1 MTTSK
6 TFKLNSILPYVGY
19 ALIGSSIVLFFMET
33 VPLIALAVILATAF
47 AILVYKKVLTI
58 KGLLAVALI
67 TLTSLAARDWIL
79 AKVYNDPTI
88 GSAPVVV
95 DFKKQLH
102 LYTLHNNSIE
112 QKEVVSNNVTTEYYK
127 IENLV
132 IKKVNLDGVC
142 QGKTLYRMDYDIQR
156 TKEDKTKEYDKE
168 LANIKGAFAID
179 PNSEDE
185 IRLIPDVNQKEKDN
199 SVKECYNRK
208 EASSISYADYL
219 NFKKQHIRGYILKDT
234 GKVKKEEEV
243 YIAM

>member
-6 TFKLNSILPYVGY
+6 TFISNALPYVGY

-33 VPLIALAVILATAF
+33 APLIALAVILATAF
-47 AILVYKKVLTI
+47 AILVYKKVLTM

-67 TLTSLAARDWIL
+67 ALTTLAARDWIL
-79 AKVYNDPTI
+79 TKVYNDPTI
-88 GSAPVVV
+88 GSAPVAV
-95 DFKKQLH
+95 DLNKQLH
-102 LYTLHNNSIE
+102 LFTLHNNPVD

-132 IKKVNLDGVC
+132 IKKVNLDGPC

-156 TKEDKTKEYDKE
+156 TKADETKEYDKE

-185 IRLIPDVNQKEKDN
+185 LRFIPDVSQKEKDS

-219 NFKKQHIRGYILKDT
+219 NFKKQHVRGYILKDA

>member
-6 TFKLNSILPYVGY
+6 TFKLSNILPYVGY
-19 ALIGSSIVLFFMET
+19 ALIGSSVALFFMENI
-33 VPLIALAVILATAF
+33 PLIALAIILATAF
-47 AILVYKKVLTI
+47 MLLIYKKVLTM

-67 TLTSLAARDWIL
+67 ALTTLAARDWIL
-79 AKVYNDPTI
+79 AKIYNDPTI
-88 GSAPVVV
+88 GSAPVAV
-95 DFKKQLH
+95 DLNKQLH
-102 LYTLHNNSIE
+102 LYTLHSNPID

-127 IENLV
+127 VENLI

-168 LANIKGAFAID
+168 LAKIKGGFAID

-185 IRLIPDVNQKEKDN
+185 IRLIPDISQKTDN

-234 GKVKKEEEV
+234 AKSQKEEKIG
-243 YIAM
+243 IAM

>member
-6 TFKLNSILPYVGY
+6 TFISNVLPYVGY

-33 VPLIALAVILATAF
+33 APLIALAVILATAF

-88 GSAPVVV
+88 GSAPIAI
-95 DFKKQLH
+95 DLNKQLH
-102 LYTLHNNSIE
+102 LFTLHNNPID

-132 IKKVNLDGVC
+132 IKKVNLDGPC

-185 IRLIPDVNQKEKDN
+185 IRIIPDISQKTDN
-199 SVKECYNRK
+199 NVKECYNRK

-234 GKVKKEEEV
+234 AKSQKEEKIG
-243 YIAM
+243 IAM

>member
-6 TFKLNSILPYVGY
+6 TFKLSSVLPYVGY
-19 ALIGSSIVLFFMET
+19 MLIGTSVVPFFKED
-33 VPLIALAVILATAF
+33 VPLIAIAVILATAF
-47 AILVYKKVLTI
+47 AILVYKKILTM

-67 TLTSLAARDWIL
+67 TLTTLAARDWIL
-79 AKVYNDPTI
+79 AKIYNDPTI
-88 GSAPVVV
+88 GSTPVAV

-168 LANIKGAFAID
+168 LVKIKGGFAID

-185 IRLIPDVNQKEKDN
+185 IRLIPDISQKTDN

-219 NFKKQHIRGYILKDT
+219 NFKKQHIRGYILKDAA
-234 GKVKKEEEV
+234 KSQKEEKIG
-243 YIAM
+243 IAM

>member
-6 TFKLNSILPYVGY
+6 TFISNVLPYVGY

-33 VPLIALAVILATAF
+33 APLIALAVILATAF

-88 GSAPVVV
+88 GSAPIAI
-95 DFKKQLH
+95 DLNKQLH
-102 LYTLHNNSIE
+102 LFTLHNNPID

-132 IKKVNLDGVC
+132 IKKVNLDGPC
-142 QGKTLYRMDYDIQR
+142 QGKTLYRMDYDVQR
-156 TKEDKTKEYDKE
+156 TKADETKEYDKE
-168 LANIKGAFAID
+168 LAKIKGGFAID

-185 IRLIPDVNQKEKDN
+185 IRLIPDISQKTDS

-234 GKVKKEEEV
+234 AKSKKEEKIG
-243 YIAM
+243 IAM

>member
-1 MTTSK
+1 MTAPK
-6 TFKLNSILPYVGY
+6 TFKLSNVLPYVGY

-33 VPLIALAVILATAF
+33 APLIALAVILATAF
-47 AILVYKKVLTI
+47 MLLVYKKVLTI

-67 TLTSLAARDWIL
+67 TLTGLAARDWIL

-88 GSAPVVV
+88 GSAPIAV
-95 DFKKQLH
+95 DLNKQLH
-102 LYTLHNNSIE
+102 LFTLHNNPVD

-132 IKKVNLDGVC
+132 IKKVNLDGPC
-142 QGKTLYRMDYDIQR
+142 KGKTLYRMDYDIQR

-185 IRLIPDVNQKEKDN
+185 IRLIPDISQKTDN
-199 SVKECYNRK
+199 NVKECYNRK

-234 GKVKKEEEV
+234 AKSQKEEKIG
-243 YIAM
+243 IAM

>member
-6 TFKLNSILPYVGY
+6 TFISNVLPYVGY

-33 VPLIALAVILATAF
+33 APLIALAVILATAF

-88 GSAPVVV
+88 GSAPIAI
-95 DFKKQLH
+95 DLNKQLH
-102 LYTLHNNSIE
+102 LFTLHNNPID

-127 IENLV
+127 IENLM
-132 IKKVNLDGVC
+132 IKKVNLDGAC

-156 TKEDKTKEYDKE
+156 TKADETKEYDKE

-185 IRLIPDVNQKEKDN
+185 IKLIPDVNQKEKN
-199 SVKECYNRK
+199 SSVKECYNRK

-234 GKVKKEEEV
+234 AKSQKEEKIG
-243 YIAM
+243 IAM

>member
-6 TFKLNSILPYVGY
+6 TFKLSNILPYVGY
-19 ALIGSSIVLFFMET
+19 ALIGSSVALFFMENI
-33 VPLIALAVILATAF
+33 PLIALAIILATAF
-47 AILVYKKVLTI
+47 MLLIYKKVLTM

-67 TLTSLAARDWIL
+67 ALTTLAARDWIL
-79 AKVYNDPTI
+79 AKIYNDPTI
-88 GSAPVVV
+88 GSAPIAI
-95 DFKKQLH
+95 DLNKQLH
-102 LYTLHNNSIE
+102 LFTLHSNPVE
-112 QKEVVSNNVTTEYYK
+112 QKEVVNNNATNEYYK
-127 IENLV
+127 VENLI

-168 LANIKGAFAID
+168 LAKIKGGFAID

-185 IRLIPDVNQKEKDN
+185 IRLIPDISQKTDN

-234 GKVKKEEEV
+234 AKSQKEEKIG
-243 YIAM
+243 IAM

>member
-47 AILVYKKVLTI
+47 MLLVYKKILTM

-79 AKVYNDPTI
+79 AKIYNDPTI
-88 GSAPVVV
+88 GSAPVAV

-168 LANIKGAFAID
+168 LAKIKGGFAID

-185 IRLIPDVNQKEKDN
+185 IRLIPDISQKTDN

-234 GKVKKEEEV
+234 AKSQKEEKIG
-243 YIAM
+243 IAM

>member
-19 ALIGSSIVLFFMET
+19 TLIGSSIVLFFMET

-47 AILVYKKVLTI
+47 MLLVYKKILTM

-79 AKVYNDPTI
+79 TRVYNDPTI
-88 GSAPVVV
+88 GSAPVAV
-95 DFKKQLH
+95 DLNKQLH
-102 LYTLHNNSIE
+102 LFTLHNNPVD

-132 IKKVNLDGVC
+132 IKKVNLDGPC
-142 QGKTLYRMDYDIQR
+142 KGKTLYRMDYDIQR
-156 TKEDKTKEYDKE
+156 TKADKTKEYDKE

-179 PNSEDE
+179 PNNEDE
-185 IRLIPDVNQKEKDN
+185 IRLIPDISQKTDN
-199 SVKECYNRK
+199 NVKECYNRK

-234 GKVKKEEEV
+234 AKSQKEEKIG
-243 YIAM
+243 IAM

>member
-1 MTTSK
+1 MTAPK
-6 TFKLNSILPYVGY
+6 TFKLSNVLPYVGY

-33 VPLIALAVILATAF
+33 APLIALAVILATAF
-47 AILVYKKVLTI
+47 MLLVYKKVLTI

-67 TLTSLAARDWIL
+67 TLTGLAARDWIL

-88 GSAPVVV
+88 GSAPIAV
-95 DFKKQLH
+95 DLNKQLH
-102 LYTLHNNSIE
+102 LFTLHNNPVD
-112 QKEVVSNNVTTEYYK
+112 QKEVVSNNVTTEHYK
-127 IENLV
+127 VENLI

-156 TKEDKTKEYDKE
+156 TKADKTKEYDKE
-168 LANIKGAFAID
+168 LAKIKGGFAID

-185 IRLIPDVNQKEKDN
+185 IRLIPDISQKTDN

-234 GKVKKEEEV
+234 AKSQKEEKIG
-243 YIAM
+243 IAM

>member
-6 TFKLNSILPYVGY
+6 TFKLSNILPYVGY
-19 ALIGSSIVLFFMET
+19 ALIGSSVALFFMENI
-33 VPLIALAVILATAF
+33 PLIALAIILATAF
-47 AILVYKKVLTI
+47 MLLIYKKVLTM

-67 TLTSLAARDWIL
+67 ALTTLAARDWIL
-79 AKVYNDPTI
+79 AKIYNDPTI
-88 GSAPVVV
+88 GSAPVAV
-95 DFKKQLH
+95 DLNKQLH
-102 LYTLHNNSIE
+102 LYTLHSNPID

-127 IENLV
+127 VENLI

-168 LANIKGAFAID
+168 LAKIKGGFAID

-185 IRLIPDVNQKEKDN
+185 IRLIPDISQKTDN

-234 GKVKKEEEV
+234 AKSKKEEKIG
-243 YIAM
+243 IAM

>member
-6 TFKLNSILPYVGY
+6 TFKLSNILPYVGY
-19 ALIGSSIVLFFMET
+19 ALIGSSVALFFMENI
-33 VPLIALAVILATAF
+33 PLIALAIILATAF
-47 AILVYKKVLTI
+47 MLLIYKKVLTM

-67 TLTSLAARDWIL
+67 ALTTLAARDWIL
-79 AKVYNDPTI
+79 AKIYNDPTI
-88 GSAPVVV
+88 GSAPVAV
-95 DFKKQLH
+95 DLNKQLH
-102 LYTLHNNSIE
+102 LYTLHSNPID

-127 IENLV
+127 VENLI

-168 LANIKGAFAID
+168 LAKIKGGFAID

-185 IRLIPDVNQKEKDN
+185 IRLIPDISQKTDN

-208 EASSISYADYL
+208 EASNISYADYL

-234 GKVKKEEEV
+234 AKSQKEEKIG
-243 YIAM
+243 IAM

>member
-6 TFKLNSILPYVGY
+6 TFISNVLPYVGY

-33 VPLIALAVILATAF
+33 APLIALAVILATAF
-47 AILVYKKVLTI
+47 MLLVYKKVLTI

-67 TLTSLAARDWIL
+67 TLTGLATRDWIL

-88 GSAPVVV
+88 GSAPLAV
-95 DFKKQLH
+95 DLNKQLH
-102 LYTLHNNSIE
+102 LFTLHNNPID
-112 QKEVVSNNVTTEYYK
+112 QKEVVSNNATTEYYK

-132 IKKVNLDGVC
+132 IKKVNLDGPC
-142 QGKTLYRMDYDIQR
+142 KGKTLYRMDYDIQR

-234 GKVKKEEEV
+234 AKSQKEEKIG
-243 YIAM
+243 IAM

>member
-1 MTTSK
+1 MTAPK
-6 TFKLNSILPYVGY
+6 TFKLSNILPYVGY

-33 VPLIALAVILATAF
+33 APLIALAVILATAF

-79 AKVYNDPTI
+79 AKIYNDPTI
-88 GSAPVVV
+88 GSAPIAV
-95 DFKKQLH
+95 DLNKQLH
-102 LYTLHNNSIE
+102 LFTLHNNPID

-132 IKKVNLDGVC
+132 IKKVNLDGAC

-156 TKEDKTKEYDKE
+156 NKEDKTKEYDKE

-234 GKVKKEEEV
+234 AKSQKEEKIG
-243 YIAM
+243 IAM

>member
-6 TFKLNSILPYVGY
+6 TFISNVLPYVGY

-47 AILVYKKVLTI
+47 MLLVYKKILTM

-79 AKVYNDPTI
+79 AKIYNDPTI
-88 GSAPVVV
+88 GSAPVAV

-132 IKKVNLDGVC
+132 IKKVNLDGPC
-142 QGKTLYRMDYDIQR
+142 KGKTLYRMDYDIQR
-156 TKEDKTKEYDKE
+156 TKADETKEYDKE

-185 IRLIPDVNQKEKDN
+185 IRLIPDVNQKEKN
-199 SVKECYNRK
+199 SSIKECYNRK

-234 GKVKKEEEV
+234 AKSQKEEKIG
-243 YIAM
+243 IAM

>member
-6 TFKLNSILPYVGY
+6 TFISNVLPYVGY

-33 VPLIALAVILATAF
+33 APLIALAVILATAF

-88 GSAPVVV
+88 GSAPIAI
-95 DFKKQLH
+95 DLNKQLH
-102 LYTLHNNSIE
+102 LFTLHNNPVD
-112 QKEVVSNNVTTEYYK
+112 QKEVVNNNATTEYYK

-132 IKKVNLDGVC
+132 IKKVNLDGAC

-185 IRLIPDVNQKEKDN
+185 IRLIPDISQKTDN
-199 SVKECYNRK
+199 NVKECYNRK

-234 GKVKKEEEV
+234 AKSQKEEKIG
-243 YIAM
+243 IAM

>member
-6 TFKLNSILPYVGY
+6 TFISNVLPYVGY
-19 ALIGSSIVLFFMET
+19 ALIGSSIVLFFMDT
-33 VPLIALAVILATAF
+33 APLIALAVILATAF

-88 GSAPVVV
+88 GSAPIAI
-95 DFKKQLH
+95 DLNKQLH
-102 LYTLHNNSIE
+102 LFTLHNNPID
-112 QKEVVSNNVTTEYYK
+112 QKEVVSNNATTEYYK

-132 IKKVNLDGVC
+132 IKKVNLDGPC
-142 QGKTLYRMDYDIQR
+142 KGKTLYRMDYDIQR
-156 TKEDKTKEYDKE
+156 TKADETKEYDKE

-185 IRLIPDVNQKEKDN
+185 IRLIPDVNQKEKN
-199 SVKECYNRK
+199 SSVKECYNRK

-234 GKVKKEEEV
+234 AKSQKEEKIG
-243 YIAM
+243 IAM

>member
-1 MTTSK
+1 MTAPK
-6 TFKLNSILPYVGY
+6 TFKLSNVLPYVGY

-33 VPLIALAVILATAF
+33 APLIALAVILATAF
-47 AILVYKKVLTI
+47 MLLVYKKVLTI

-67 TLTSLAARDWIL
+67 TLTGLAARDWIL

-88 GSAPVVV
+88 GSAPIAV
-95 DFKKQLH
+95 DLNKQLH
-102 LYTLHNNSIE
+102 LFTLHNNPID
-112 QKEVVSNNVTTEYYK
+112 QKEVVSNNATTEYYK

-132 IKKVNLDGVC
+132 IKKVNLDGPC
-142 QGKTLYRMDYDIQR
+142 KGKTLYRMDYDIQR

-234 GKVKKEEEV
+234 AKSQKEEKIG
-243 YIAM
+243 IAM

>member
-6 TFKLNSILPYVGY
+6 TFISNVLPYVGY

-33 VPLIALAVILATAF
+33 APLITLAVILATAF

-88 GSAPVVV
+88 GSAPIAI
-95 DFKKQLH
+95 DLNKQLH
-102 LYTLHNNSIE
+102 LFTLHNNPID
-112 QKEVVSNNVTTEYYK
+112 QKEVVSNNATTEYYK

-132 IKKVNLDGVC
+132 IKKVNLDGPC
-142 QGKTLYRMDYDIQR
+142 KGKTLYRMDYDIQR

-219 NFKKQHIRGYILKDT
+219 NFKKQHVRGYILKDT
-234 GKVKKEEEV
+234 AKSQKEEKIG
-243 YIAM
+243 IAM

>member
-1 MTTSK
+1 MTAPK
-6 TFKLNSILPYVGY
+6 TFKLSNVLPYVGY

-33 VPLIALAVILATAF
+33 APLIALAVILATAF
-47 AILVYKKVLTI
+47 MLLVYKKVLTM

-67 TLTSLAARDWIL
+67 ALTTLAARDWIL
-79 AKVYNDPTI
+79 AKIYNDPTI
-88 GSAPVVV
+88 GSAPVAV
-95 DFKKQLH
+95 DLNKQLH
-102 LYTLHNNSIE
+102 LYTLHSNPID

-127 IENLV
+127 VENLI

-168 LANIKGAFAID
+168 LAKIKGGFAID

-185 IRLIPDVNQKEKDN
+185 IRLIPDISQKTDN

-234 GKVKKEEEV
+234 AKSQKEEKIG
-243 YIAM
+243 IAM

>member
-1 MTTSK
+1 MTAPK
-6 TFKLNSILPYVGY
+6 TFKLSNVLPYVGY

-33 VPLIALAVILATAF
+33 APLIALAVILATAF
-47 AILVYKKVLTI
+47 MLLVYKKVLTI
-58 KGLLAVALI
+58 KGLLAIALI

-79 AKVYNDPTI
+79 TKVYNDPTI
-88 GSAPVVV
+88 GSAPIAV
-95 DFKKQLH
+95 DLNKQLH
-102 LYTLHNNSIE
+102 LFTLHNNPID

-132 IKKVNLDGVC
+132 IKKVNLDGPC
-142 QGKTLYRMDYDIQR
+142 KGKTLYRMDYDIQR
-156 TKEDKTKEYDKE
+156 TKADKTKEYDKE

-185 IRLIPDVNQKEKDN
+185 IRLIPDISQKTDN
-199 SVKECYNRK
+199 NVKECYNRK

-234 GKVKKEEEV
+234 AKSQKEEKIG
-243 YIAM
+243 IAM

>member
-6 TFKLNSILPYVGY
+6 TFKLSNILPYVGY
-19 ALIGSSIVLFFMET
+19 ALIGSSVALFFMENI
-33 VPLIALAVILATAF
+33 PLIALAIILATAF
-47 AILVYKKVLTI
+47 MLLIYKKVLTM

-67 TLTSLAARDWIL
+67 ALTTLAARDWIL

-88 GSAPVVV
+88 GSAPIAI
-95 DFKKQLH
+95 DLNKQLH
-102 LYTLHNNSIE
+102 LFTLHSNPVE
-112 QKEVVSNNVTTEYYK
+112 QKEVINNNATNEYYK

-168 LANIKGAFAID
+168 LAKIKGGFAID

-185 IRLIPDVNQKEKDN
+185 IRLIPDISQKTDN

-234 GKVKKEEEV
+234 AKSQKEEKIG
-243 YIAM
+243 IAM

>member
-6 TFKLNSILPYVGY
+6 TFKLSNILPYVGY
-19 ALIGSSIVLFFMET
+19 ALIGSSVALFFMENI
-33 VPLIALAVILATAF
+33 PLIALAIILATAF
-47 AILVYKKVLTI
+47 MLLIYKKVLTM
-58 KGLLAVALI
+58 KGLLAVVLIAL
-67 TLTSLAARDWIL
+67 TTLAARDWIL
-79 AKVYNDPTI
+79 AKIYNDPTI
-88 GSAPVVV
+88 GSAPVAV
-95 DFKKQLH
+95 DLNKQLH
-102 LYTLHNNSIE
+102 LYTLHSNPID

-127 IENLV
+127 VENLI

-168 LANIKGAFAID
+168 LAKIKGGFAID

-185 IRLIPDVNQKEKDN
+185 IRLIPDISQKTDN

-234 GKVKKEEEV
+234 AKSKKEEKIG
-243 YIAM
+243 IAM

>member
-1 MTTSK
+1 MTAPK
-6 TFKLNSILPYVGY
+6 TFKLSNVLPYVGY
-19 ALIGSSIVLFFMET
+19 ALIGSSVALFFMENI
-33 VPLIALAVILATAF
+33 PLIALAIILATAF
-47 AILVYKKVLTI
+47 MLLIYKKVLTI

-67 TLTSLAARDWIL
+67 TLTGLAARDWIL

-88 GSAPVVV
+88 GSAPIAV
-95 DFKKQLH
+95 DLNKQLH
-102 LYTLHNNSIE
+102 LFTLHNNPVD
-112 QKEVVSNNVTTEYYK
+112 QKEVVSNNATTEYYK

-132 IKKVNLDGVC
+132 IKKVNLDGPC
-142 QGKTLYRMDYDIQR
+142 KGKTLYRMDYDIQR

-234 GKVKKEEEV
+234 AKSQKEEKIG
-243 YIAM
+243 IAM

>member
-6 TFKLNSILPYVGY
+6 TFKLSNILPYVGY
-19 ALIGSSIVLFFMET
+19 ALIGSSVALFFMENI
-33 VPLIALAVILATAF
+33 PLIALAIILATAF
-47 AILVYKKVLTI
+47 MLLIYKKVLTM

-67 TLTSLAARDWIL
+67 ALTTLAARDWIL
-79 AKVYNDPTI
+79 AKIYNDPTI
-88 GSAPVVV
+88 GSAPVAV
-95 DFKKQLH
+95 DLNKQLH
-102 LYTLHNNSIE
+102 LYTLHSNPID
-112 QKEVVSNNVTTEYYK
+112 QKEVVSNNVATEYYK
-127 IENLV
+127 VENLI

-168 LANIKGAFAID
+168 LAKIKGGFAID

-185 IRLIPDVNQKEKDN
+185 IRLIPDISQKTDN

-208 EASSISYADYL
+208 EASSISYTDYL

-234 GKVKKEEEV
+234 AKSQKEEKIG
-243 YIAM
+243 IAM

>member
-79 AKVYNDPTI
+79 AKIYNDPTI
-88 GSAPVVV
+88 GSAPVAV

-132 IKKVNLDGVC
+132 IKKVNLDGTC

-168 LANIKGAFAID
+168 LAKIKGGFAID

-185 IRLIPDVNQKEKDN
+185 IRLIPDISQKTDN

-234 GKVKKEEEV
+234 AKSQKEEKIG
-243 YIAM
+243 IAM

>member
-6 TFKLNSILPYVGY
+6 TFISNVLPYVGY

-33 VPLIALAVILATAF
+33 APLIALAVILATAF

-79 AKVYNDPTI
+79 AKIYNDPTI
-88 GSAPVVV
+88 GSAPIAV
-95 DFKKQLH
+95 DLNKQLH
-102 LYTLHNNSIE
+102 LYTLHSNPID

-127 IENLV
+127 VENLI

-142 QGKTLYRMDYDIQR
+142 QGKTLYRMDYNIQR
-156 TKEDKTKEYDKE
+156 TKADETKEYDKE
-168 LANIKGAFAID
+168 LVKIKGGFAID

-185 IRLIPDVNQKEKDN
+185 IRLIPDISQKTDN

-219 NFKKQHIRGYILKDT
+219 NFKKQHIRGYILKDAA
-234 GKVKKEEEV
+234 KSQKEEKIG
-243 YIAM
+243 IAM

>member
-33 VPLIALAVILATAF
+33 VPLIALAVILTTAF

-88 GSAPVVV
+88 GSAPVAV

-102 LYTLHNNSIE
+102 LYTLHSNPID

-127 IENLV
+127 VENLI

-168 LANIKGAFAID
+168 LAKIKGGFAID

-185 IRLIPDVNQKEKDN
+185 IRLIPDISQKTDN

-234 GKVKKEEEV
+234 AKSQKEEKIG
-243 YIAM
+243 IAM

>member
-6 TFKLNSILPYVGY
+6 TFKLSNILPYVGY
-19 ALIGSSIVLFFMET
+19 ALIGSSVALFFMENI
-33 VPLIALAVILATAF
+33 PLIALAIILATAF
-47 AILVYKKVLTI
+47 MLLIYKKVLTM

-67 TLTSLAARDWIL
+67 ALTTLAARDWIL
-79 AKVYNDPTI
+79 AKIYNDPTI
-88 GSAPVVV
+88 GSAPVAV
-95 DFKKQLH
+95 DLNKQLH
-102 LYTLHNNSIE
+102 LYTLHSNPID

-127 IENLV
+127 VENLI

-168 LANIKGAFAID
+168 LAKIKGGFAID

-185 IRLIPDVNQKEKDN
+185 LRFIPDVSQKEKDN
-199 SVKECYNRK
+199 NVKECYNRK

-219 NFKKQHIRGYILKDT
+219 NFKKQHIRGYILKDA
-234 GKVKKEEEV
+234 GKVKKEEEF

>member
-6 TFKLNSILPYVGY
+6 TFKLSNILPYVGY
-19 ALIGSSIVLFFMET
+19 ALIGSSVALFFMENI
-33 VPLIALAVILATAF
+33 PLIALAITLATAF
-47 AILVYKKVLTI
+47 MLLIYKKVLTM

-67 TLTSLAARDWIL
+67 ALTTLAARDWIL
-79 AKVYNDPTI
+79 AKIYNDPTI
-88 GSAPVVV
+88 GSAPIAVNLNE
-95 DFKKQLH
+95 QLY
-102 LYTLHNNSIE
+102 LYALHDKPID
-112 QKEVVSNNVTTEYYK
+112 QKEVVGNNATTEYYK
-127 IENLV
+127 VENLV

-168 LANIKGAFAID
+168 LAKIKGGFAID

-185 IRLIPDVNQKEKDN
+185 IRLIPDISQKTDN

-234 GKVKKEEEV
+234 AKSQKEEKIG
-243 YIAM
+243 IAM

>member
-6 TFKLNSILPYVGY
+6 TFKLSNILPYVGY
-19 ALIGSSIVLFFMET
+19 ALIGSSVALFFMENI
-33 VPLIALAVILATAF
+33 PLIALAITLATAF
-47 AILVYKKVLTI
+47 MLLIYKKVLTM

-67 TLTSLAARDWIL
+67 ALTTLAARDWIL
-79 AKVYNDPTI
+79 TKVYNDPTI
-88 GSAPVVV
+88 GSAPVAV
-95 DFKKQLH
+95 DLNKQLH
-102 LYTLHNNSIE
+102 LFTLHNNPVD

-132 IKKVNLDGVC
+132 IKKVNLDGAC

-185 IRLIPDVNQKEKDN
+185 IRLIPDISQKTDN
-199 SVKECYNRK
+199 NVKECYNRK

-234 GKVKKEEEV
+234 AKSQKEEKIG
-243 YIAM
+243 IAM

>member
-6 TFKLNSILPYVGY
+6 TFISNVLPYVGY

-33 VPLIALAVILATAF
+33 APLIALAVILATAF

-88 GSAPVVV
+88 GSAPVAI
-95 DFKKQLH
+95 DLNKQLH
-102 LYTLHNNSIE
+102 LFTLHNNPVD

-132 IKKVNLDGVC
+132 IKKVNLDGAC

-156 TKEDKTKEYDKE
+156 TKADETKEYDKE

-185 IRLIPDVNQKEKDN
+185 IKLIPDVNQKEKN
-199 SVKECYNRK
+199 SSVKECYNRK

-234 GKVKKEEEV
+234 AKSQKEEKIG
-243 YIAM
+243 IAM

>member
-1 MTTSK
+1 MTAPK
-6 TFKLNSILPYVGY
+6 TFKLSNVLPYVGY
-19 ALIGSSIVLFFMET
+19 ALIGISLVMFFEEST
-33 VPLIALAVILATAF
+33 PLIAPAIVFTAAF
-47 AILVYKKVLTI
+47 TILVYKKVLTI

-67 TLTSLAARDWIL
+67 TLTGLAARDWIL

-88 GSAPVVV
+88 GSAPIAI
-95 DFKKQLH
+95 DLNKQLH
-102 LYTLHNNSIE
+102 LFTLHNNPID

-127 IENLV
+127 VENLI

-168 LANIKGAFAID
+168 LAKIKGGFAID

-185 IRLIPDVNQKEKDN
+185 IRLIPDISQKTDN

-208 EASSISYADYL
+208 EASNISYADYL

-234 GKVKKEEEV
+234 AKSQKEEKIG
-243 YIAM
+243 IAM

>member
-6 TFKLNSILPYVGY
+6 TFKLSNILPYVGY
-19 ALIGSSIVLFFMET
+19 ALIGSSVALFFMENI
-33 VPLIALAVILATAF
+33 PLIALAIILATAF
-47 AILVYKKVLTI
+47 MLLIYKKVLTM

-67 TLTSLAARDWIL
+67 ALTSLAARDWIL
-79 AKVYNDPTI
+79 AKIYNDPTI
-88 GSAPVVV
+88 GSAPVAV
-95 DFKKQLH
+95 DLNKQLH
-102 LYTLHNNSIE
+102 LYTLHSNPID

-127 IENLV
+127 VENLI

-168 LANIKGAFAID
+168 LAKIKGGFAID
-179 PNSEDE
+179 PNSENE
-185 IRLIPDVNQKEKDN
+185 IRLIPDISQKTDN

-234 GKVKKEEEV
+234 AKSQKEEKIG
-243 YIAM
+243 IAM